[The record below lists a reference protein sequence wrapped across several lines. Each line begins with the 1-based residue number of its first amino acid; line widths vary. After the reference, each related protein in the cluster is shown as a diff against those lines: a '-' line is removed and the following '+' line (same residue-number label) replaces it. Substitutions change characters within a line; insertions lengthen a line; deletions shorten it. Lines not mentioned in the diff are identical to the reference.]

1 MKLYFVTSCKPNHDE
16 RVKTRQVNA
25 IKSWKWL
32 NCDKEIFVFNKNP
45 QITEMCEELGVT
57 LIDEY
62 ESSDK
67 SDLPTWRAMRDYG
80 AKLAGDDEYIIWV
93 NSDIIFDESLLN
105 TIKSIESQNLKNFI
119 LTGKRMP
126 WDDYYDLNDKDMLKN
141 IPFKNTGDV
150 WEIDYFVFK
159 KIHFLDS
166 PKFYIARMRFDNYL
180 MQRAIHTEEFTIDC
194 TQTINAIHHTHGYGN
209 ESKLIWHEYV
219 SNNGNVKEEVD
230 ENQRSCGHGG
240 NIEQCRYITKNE
252 DNTIKVIKK

>member
-1 MKLYFVTSCKPNHDE
+1 MKIYFVTSCKPNHDE

-32 NCDKEIFVFNKNP
+32 DCDKEIFVFNKNP
-45 QITEMCEELGVT
+45 QITEMCDELGVT
-57 LIDEY
+57 LINEY

-67 SDLPTWRAMRDYG
+67 SDLPTWRAMRNY
-80 AKLAGDDEYIIWV
+80 AAELAGDDEYIIWV
-93 NSDIIFDESLLN
+93 NSDIIFDESLLDTLN
-105 TIKSIESQNLKNFI
+105 SIESQNLKNFI
-119 LTGKRMP
+119 LTGKRNP
-126 WDDYYDLNDKDMLKN
+126 WDDYYSLTDKDMLKN

-159 KIHFLDS
+159 KIHFLDT

-194 TQTINAIHHTHGYGN
+194 
-209 ESKLIWHEYV
+209 LIWSEYV
-219 SNNGNVKEEVD
+219 SNHGNVKEEVD

-252 DNTIKVIKK
+252 NNTIKIIKK